1 MSLASFSVKKPVTI
15 TMVFLCIIIL
25 GIISWYRLPQELFPP
40 ITYPQL
46 TVVTN
51 YPNAAPE
58 EIETLITKLIE
69 EAVGTVKNARR
80 VISTSREG
88 TSIVMVEFNWGA
100 DMNFAALGMREKID
114 LIKERLPRDAEEPI
128 VMKFNPF
135 DRPIMTLSISG
146 ERSLNELY
154 EISKKY
160 IKDRLEKIE
169 GVASCSISG
178 GLEREIEVDVNGGA
192 LHNSDIDLLAIVNS
206 LRDSNLNYP
215 AGTTKEKFFEWLV
228 RTMGEFNAVR
238 DIDSTV
244 IALDEPEEARYKTKQ
259 EEESLIKKK
268 RLIKLSDVATVKD
281 GFKERTSY
289 SRYNGKENVSVSIQK
304 QAEGN
309 TIRTIQKILKELK
322 SIKNILPEHVNID
335 IVYDQSKFIRGA
347 IQGVSDA
354 AIQGGVLAFLVLVFF
369 LRNIKNSL
377 IVTVSIPVS
386 IMATFSL
393 MYFSNI
399 SVNMISLGGLALG
412 VGMLVDGAI
421 VVIED
426 IFRHLE
432 LGDDPKTAA
441 IVGTEEM
448 IAAVTSSTLTTVAV
462 FLPMIFVIGIAG
474 QIFKQLALTVTY
486 SLMASLYVAFSLIPR
501 LTITGRGKI
510 KYLKIMKLAG
520 LFLGW
525 SAKFYSN
532 ILKKF
537 IAHKVIGLF
546 VIFIILILSLRL
558 LSFVGKEF
566 MPKIDE
572 GQFMIKL
579 DMPPGTKLD
588 ITNNI
593 SQQVEKEILNM
604 KYVKNIS
611 AIVGSNKEESTA
623 SGNVEM
629 LKNNQAQI
637 TVNLEKERQI
647 STNEFIQNLDK
658 KLDELYREG
667 AEIKFVL
674 SQSLIQSAFQETG
687 APIIIEVKGQDLDE
701 LTAISKSLMTG
712 ISKIKGVY
720 DVKSNM
726 EKPAPETKVVV
737 IKDKAAFYNLSVR
750 DIARTAQ
757 IAIDGWVA
765 TKFKEEGKEF
775 NVRVRLREEDRKDFS
790 VMKQIRIISPD
801 GIKVPLEEVAEFK
814 PGEGPSEIK
823 RIDKERAVLV
833 YASVFGR
840 KINEVIQ
847 EISDYI
853 DGMKLPPKFAKPK
866 LAGEREQMRESF
878 NSLQFALIL
887 SIVLIYMIM
896 AAQFESL
903 WQPFIIMFTVPLSFI
918 GVCIS
923 LYITKTTLNVVAI
936 FGVILLGGIVVN
948 NGIVL
953 IDCINA
959 LIKEGKNTYEA
970 AIEAANTRLRPILMT
985 SLTTILG
992 LLPLALGIGEGA
1004 ELRSP
1009 LAITVM
1015 GGLTVSTFLTLVVI
1029 PTMYLMADRFFR
1041 RHKK

>member
-1 MSLASFSVKKPVTI
+1 
-15 TMVFLCIIIL
+15 
-25 GIISWYRLPQELFPP
+25 
-40 ITYPQL
+40 
-46 TVVTN
+46 
-51 YPNAAPE
+51 
-58 EIETLITKLIE
+58 
-69 EAVGTVKNARR
+69 
-80 VISTSREG
+80 
-88 TSIVMVEFNWGA
+88 
-100 DMNFAALGMREKID
+100 
-114 LIKERLPRDAEEPI
+114 
-128 VMKFNPF
+128 
-135 DRPIMTLSISG
+135 
-146 ERSLNELY
+146 
-154 EISKKY
+154 
-160 IKDRLEKIE
+160 
-169 GVASCSISG
+169 
-178 GLEREIEVDVNGGA
+178 
-192 LHNSDIDLLAIVNS
+192 
-206 LRDSNLNYP
+206 
-215 AGTTKEKFFEWLV
+215 
-228 RTMGEFNAVR
+228 MGEFNAVR

-593 SQQVEKEILNM
+593 SQQIEKEILNM

-611 AIVGSNKEESTA
+611 AT
-623 SGNVEM
+623 
-629 LKNNQAQI
+629 
-637 TVNLEKERQI
+637 
-647 STNEFIQNLDK
+647 F
-658 KLDELYREG
+658 
-667 AEIKFVL
+667 
-674 SQSLIQSAFQETG
+674 
-687 APIIIEVKGQDLDE
+687 
-701 LTAISKSLMTG
+701 
-712 ISKIKGVY
+712 
-720 DVKSNM
+720 
-726 EKPAPETKVVV
+726 
-737 IKDKAAFYNLSVR
+737 
-750 DIARTAQ
+750 
-757 IAIDGWVA
+757 
-765 TKFKEEGKEF
+765 
-775 NVRVRLREEDRKDFS
+775 
-790 VMKQIRIISPD
+790 
-801 GIKVPLEEVAEFK
+801 
-814 PGEGPSEIK
+814 
-823 RIDKERAVLV
+823 
-833 YASVFGR
+833 R
-840 KINEVIQ
+840 KI
-847 EISDYI
+847 
-853 DGMKLPPKFAKPK
+853 
-866 LAGEREQMRESF
+866 
-878 NSLQFALIL
+878 
-887 SIVLIYMIM
+887 
-896 AAQFESL
+896 
-903 WQPFIIMFTVPLSFI
+903 
-918 GVCIS
+918 C
-923 LYITKTTLNVVAI
+923 
-936 FGVILLGGIVVN
+936 
-948 NGIVL
+948 
-953 IDCINA
+953 
-959 LIKEGKNTYEA
+959 
-970 AIEAANTRLRPILMT
+970 
-985 SLTTILG
+985 
-992 LLPLALGIGEGA
+992 
-1004 ELRSP
+1004 
-1009 LAITVM
+1009 
-1015 GGLTVSTFLTLVVI
+1015 
-1029 PTMYLMADRFFR
+1029 
-1041 RHKK
+1041 